1 SSQSY
6 YKAINWD
13 KYGNGGYSDS
23 SARADFGSVT
33 GWRNERAMISSG
45 TLRITLLKHALSGAG
60 GIISNTKIPD
70 ECSDK
75 KDEHIL
81 QNRRFAR
88 PSFIDTPDSQFDW
101 SRGGKVGFGFGIG
114 NGNTGCNVA
123 TDGNGGTLRLR
134 MCSKMMS
141 YNKSSLE
148 DEEGRG
154 RPSDFDDQALLQAVE
169 EDESLT
175 TRMLAE
181 QFDVAQS
188 TIWDDNDVKYQWP
201 IPDRNGKKQHNINN
215 DVYLA
220 QLDRLEA
227 AIKAKRPRKK
237 NHIVFHHDNAR
248 PHVEHRVI
256 QSIND
261 KGWELLEHSPY
272 APTEAPTDYH
282 VNCSLK
288 NWQTGKV
295 YDGLDDLVADVKAW
309 IASKDRHFFARGIDR
324 LPSKWEAV
332 IEVDGDYAPE

>member
-1 SSQSY
+1 MRKADAVKILSFLLLTVDLVSSQSY

-70 ECSDK
+70 GSAYEMDFDVK
-75 KDEHIL
+75 YH
-81 QNRRFAR
+81 
-88 PSFIDTPDSQFDW
+88 SQFDW

-123 TDGNGGTLRLR
+123 TDGNGGTLRLMWYHNPSNGR
-134 MCSKMMS
+134 VYLQPYLYHKDMPGPCGENFGKS
-141 YNKSSLE
+141 YPSS
-148 DEEGRG
+148 GK
-154 RPSDFDDQALLQAVE
+154 
-169 EDESLT
+169 
-175 TRMLAE
+175 
-181 QFDVAQS
+181 
-188 TIWDDNDVKYQWP
+188 WDDNDVKYQWP